1 MSLEKHYNRDI
12 LMKTES
18 KGFYIDA
25 GEDKLSGYGDNSKK
39 ST

>member
-1 MSLEKHYNRDI
+1 
-12 LMKTES
+12 MKTEA
-18 KGFYIDA
+18 KGFYIDI